1 MRNPNFYCKQWPLS
15 AAIFPFSISLSV
27 FSCVLRC
34 TLVLKNLKHSVLFYS
49 MSWTNLIRTFQGLL
63 RSSTEPTLPPSK
75 VVVLPVCLYGSP
87 PQSSLQFYN
96 ALLYLA
102 FLILYVSISLSLFFC
117 ISFLLLCDGTASFTS
132 IIIARLRT
140 QQKNQTKQKL
150 K

>member
-1 MRNPNFYCKQWPLS
+1 MFPCCMLMRHNLKHVIKMRNPNFDCKQWPLS

-49 MSWTNLIRTFQGLL
+49 MSWTNFIRTFQGLL

-75 VVVLPVCLYGSP
+75 VVVLLPVWQS
-87 PQSSLQFYN
+87 SSLQFYN

-102 FLILYVSISLSLFFC
+102 FLILYVSISLSLFLYF
-117 ISFLLLCDGTASFTS
+117 ILA
-132 IIIARLRT
+132 IV
-140 QQKNQTKQKL
+140 
-150 K
+150 